1 MWKELKSG
9 SSQEDPKWLVCVLY
23 LSSEKTHYVTGYI
36 YALGDTT
43 LFPIDRLS

>member
-1 MWKELKSG
+1 MCRELKSG
-9 SSQEDPKWLVCVLY
+9 YSQEDPKWLVCVLY
-23 LSSEKTHYVTGYI
+23 LSSEKTLYHGII